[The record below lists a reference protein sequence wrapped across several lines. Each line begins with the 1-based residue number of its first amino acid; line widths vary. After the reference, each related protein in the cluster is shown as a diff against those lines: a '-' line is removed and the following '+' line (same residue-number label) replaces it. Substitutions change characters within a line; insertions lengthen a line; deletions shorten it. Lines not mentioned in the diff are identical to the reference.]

1 MAQSGQVREA
11 PSRAGLERRGRAA
24 ARKDSLRVA
33 IGYAIVAELW
43 ILLSDRA
50 LGLLELAPS
59 AERFLGSVKGTAFVA
74 VTALLLYLLTIRG
87 LAQLYA
93 SEARYR
99 RLFNCSTESIMLL
112 RLVHDEQGVLTDIL
126 VADANPVRL
135 ETWHVTSEQLVG
147 KRLADVRMASQEIE
161 AYSRLVRDAV
171 SGGEARA
178 ALHFEDGDLYVL
190 AYAYPIDRDLW
201 AVATTDVTE
210 NRRAQEAV
218 RRQEEQIR
226 QAYVDVL
233 DAVTG
238 GKLVLVTEEELEA
251 SLGEPLTELG
261 EIDTPSKLGE
271 ARRRIESASCARFPS
286 LREGMLANAVGEALN
301 NTLKHA
307 TAGTYQVFARDS
319 YVQVM
324 ITDSGP
330 GIDFRSLP
338 KATLLSGFSTTATL
352 GLGFTIML
360 QLCDRVLLFTR
371 PGRTVVV
378 LELSASGREDFASPF
393 TRDSAAAAPM

>member
-1 MAQSGQVREA
+1 VAQSSQLTRTPPG
-11 PSRAGLERRGRAA
+11 AGLERRGRAA
-24 ARKDSLRVA
+24 ARRDSLRVA
-33 IGYAIVAELW
+33 VIYAIVAEAW

-50 LGLLELAPS
+50 LGLLNLVPS
-59 AERFLGSVKGTAFVA
+59 VERFVGSVKGTAFVA

-99 RLFNCSTESIMLL
+99 RLFNCSTEAIMLL
-112 RLVHDEQGVLTDIL
+112 RLLHDEQGVLTDIV

-135 ETWHVTSEQLVG
+135 ETWRATSEQLVG
-147 KRLADVRMASQEIE
+147 KRLADVQVAQQEID
-161 AYSRLVRDAV
+161 AYSRLVREAV

-178 ALHFEDGDLYVL
+178 ALHFDDNDTYVL
-190 AYAYPIDRDLW
+190 VYAYPIDRDLW

-210 NRRAQEAV
+210 NRRAQEAI

-238 GKLVLVTEEELEA
+238 GKLVLVTEAEIEA
-251 SLGEPLTELG
+251 SLGEPITDLG
-261 EIDTPSKLGE
+261 EIDTASKLGE

-286 LREGMLANAVGEALN
+286 LRQGMLANAVGEALN

-307 TAGTYQVFARDS
+307 MSGTYQVFARDS
-319 YVQVM
+319 HVQVM
-324 ITDSGP
+324 IADNGP
-330 GIDFRSLP
+330 GIDFRNLP

-378 LELSASGREDFASPF
+378 LEMSASTREDFASPF
-393 TRDSAAAAPM
+393 TRNAPTAPM